1 MTPSRSVDAAQILR
15 LGRETFAQE
24 AAALETIGAGLGDSF
39 VQTVRALLD
48 CEGRVLVTGLGK
60 SGNVAHKIAASLTST
75 GTPSHFIHPV
85 EAAHGDLGLVRQS
98 DVLLAIS
105 RSGNNAE
112 VTRLVQTCRHFRVT
126 TVAITGGVDSDL
138 AHACDIVLPVPVAH
152 EADPLNLAPTTSAT
166 AALVMGDAIVVA
178 LLTLKGFTRDD
189 FAVFHPSGVL
199 GRSLL
204 VRVEDLMHRGPELPV
219 VTTDMTLRQSLSEI
233 VGKRLGG
240 VCVVDPDG
248 RLAGVCVDG
257 DVKRILL
264 QHDDALDR
272 PITEAMNPS
281 PTTIAPDLLAARAL
295 RLMEERPEGPITLLI
310 VVDAD
315 RRPVGLLHIH
325 DVLRAGLL

>member
-1 MTPSRSVDAAQILR
+1 LNRPEPADDARILR
-15 LGRETFAQE
+15 LGRDTFQQE
-24 AAALETIGAGLGDSF
+24 ARALERVAASLGAGFL
-39 VQTVRALLD
+39 QTVRALLA
-48 CEGRVLVTGLGK
+48 CEDRVLVTGLGK
-60 SGNVAHKIAASLTST
+60 SGIVARRLAASLTST

-85 EAAHGDLGLVRQS
+85 EAAHGDLGIVRGS

-126 TVAITGGVDSDL
+126 TVAMTGGEDSDL
-138 AHACDIVLPVPVAH
+138 ARACDIVLPVPVER

-166 AALVMGDAIVVA
+166 AAGVMGDALVVA

-204 VRVEDLMHRGPELPV
+204 VRVGDLMHRGDELPV
-219 VTTDMTLRQSLSEI
+219 VTADKTLRETLPEI

-240 VCVVDPDG
+240 VCVVGPDG

-264 QHDDALDR
+264 QREDALDR
-272 PITEAMNPS
+272 PITEAMNPR
-281 PTTIAPDLLAARAL
+281 PTTISPDLLAARAL

-310 VVDAD
+310 VVDAE
-315 RRPVGLLHIH
+315 RRPLGLLHIH
-325 DVLRAGLL
+325 DVLRSGLL